1 MPSADP
7 QAWLESVD
15 DRLQGVG
22 VDRVTAAVCGLV
34 VVGLLARLLA
44 LGARVAHFD
53 EGRVGY
59 WIGRYVETGDFH
71 YRYIIHGPFVQHV
84 DHLVFSLF
92 GANDFTLRLVVAV
105 VGAALPLVVLLF
117 RAHLDGAELVA
128 AALFLAGNP
137 VLLYYSRFLRSTVP
151 VAVFAFAAFGFAV
164 RYWDTRRARY
174 LYAFGLLLAL
184 AFTAKENAA
193 VYVLV
198 WVGASALLLDHE
210 LFRSR
215 SAETGIAWL
224 RDRWDRNVR
233 RRNLRHDLPRLL
245 GHAIGVAL
253 LFAVV
258 VLFFYAPRS
267 GSPDGVGLYN
277 AVGNPGLFPAVVDT
291 TITDIEAGYGYW
303 FGGSTE
309 AGHRSSLADKYVT
322 FTQRLLGTL
331 ATYAAVLVAFAL
343 AGFLRERY
351 ASANPRNLVMF
362 ATYWGLVSL
371 VGYPLGTDIYGPWLA
386 VNVIVPLS
394 IPAAVA
400 LAAVVRWGRD
410 ALAREDAVNLAI
422 AVFVVLLTVSQMA
435 FLGVQSAYTA
445 PLADENMVQYAQP
458 GDDMKPALR
467 ELRAAAESTD
477 GTDVVLYG
485 SYLVADDATPDS
497 EYHPACSNW
506 FQSLPFPWYFQVH
519 DATVDCARS
528 LGDITD
534 DGDAPP
540 VVITRRS
547 ELANVSEVVPDYET
561 RTYQLRRYGTE
572 VTIFVDPE
580 YATEPA

>member
-1 MPSADP
+1 MAGI
-7 QAWLESVD
+7 QAWTETVD
-15 DRLQGVG
+15 DRLSAVG
-22 VDRVTAAVCGLV
+22 LDRVTAAVWGLV
-34 VVGLLARLLA
+34 VAGLLARLVA

-117 RAHLDGAELVA
+117 REHLDGTELVV

-137 VLLYYSRFLRSTVP
+137 ILLYYSRFFRSTVP

-174 LYAFGLLLAL
+174 LYAFSVLLAL

-198 WVGASALLLDHE
+198 WLGASGLLLDHE
-210 LFRSR
+210 LFRPR
-215 SAETGIAWL
+215 SAATGTEVL
-224 RDRWDRNVR
+224 RDWWDRNVR
-233 RRNLRHDLPRLL
+233 RRELRRDLPRFL
-245 GHAIGVAL
+245 GHVVVMVL
-253 LFAVV
+253 LFAAVI
-258 VLFFYAPRS
+258 LFFYAPRA
-267 GSPDGVGLYN
+267 GSPGGVGLYN
-277 AVGNPGLFPAVVDT
+277 AVGNPGLFPEVVDAT
-291 TITDIEAGYGYW
+291 VADLEEGYGYW
-303 FGGSTE
+303 FGGATE
-309 AGHRSSLADKYVT
+309 SGHRSSLVDKYVG
-322 FTQRLLGTL
+322 FSERLVGTL
-331 ATYAAVLVAFAL
+331 ATYAAVLVGFAV
-343 AGFLRERY
+343 AGFLKERF

-362 ATYWGLVSL
+362 ASYWGAVSF

-386 VNVIVPLS
+386 VNVVVPLT

-400 LAAVVRWGRD
+400 LATVLRWGRD
-410 ALAREDAVNLAI
+410 ALAREDSVSLAV
-422 AVFVVLLTVSQMA
+422 AVFVVVLTVSQMA
-435 FLGVQSAYTA
+435 FLGVSSAYA
-445 PLADENMVQYAQP
+445 SPLDDENMVQYAQP

-467 ELRAAAESTD
+467 EMGAAAADTD
-477 GTDVVLYG
+477 GTDVLLYG
-485 SYLVADDATPDS
+485 SYFVSDGANPDS
-497 EYHPACSNW
+497 EYQPACANW
-506 FQSLPFPWYFQVH
+506 FQSLPLPWYFQVH
-519 DATVDCARS
+519 DATVDCARTV
-528 LGDITD
+528 GEIAE

-547 ELANVSEVVPDYET
+547 ELENVSAAVPEYET

-580 YATEPA
+580 YATESS